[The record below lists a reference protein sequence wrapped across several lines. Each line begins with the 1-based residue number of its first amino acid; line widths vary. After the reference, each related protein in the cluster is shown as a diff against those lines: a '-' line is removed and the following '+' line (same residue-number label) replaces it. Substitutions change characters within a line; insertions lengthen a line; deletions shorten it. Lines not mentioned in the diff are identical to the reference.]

1 MIFCKDLWVI
11 VLVFKFF
18 FKDKFLNNIIM
29 NVMFVIGIKNSFRLL
44 VLLWKYISKLNI
56 NVVFFLVFWNW
67 MENVLLF

>member
-44 VLLWKYISKLNI
+44 VLL
-56 NVVFFLVFWNW
+56 
-67 MENVLLF
+67 